1 MEEVR
6 QRIEKVRQENNLL
19 HNATV
24 PADLVLASGS
34 GLDPDISPAS
44 ALLQVQ
50 RVAKV
55 RGLAESKV
63 RTLVEE
69 HIEPLQFGLFGQE
82 RVNVLKLN
90 IALDE
95 LARGGKR

>member
-1 MEEVR
+1 V
-6 QRIEKVRQENNLL
+6 N
-19 HNATV
+19 
-24 PADLVLASGS
+24 
-34 GLDPDISPAS
+34 
-44 ALLQVQ
+44 

-55 RGLAESKV
+55 RGLPESEV
-63 RTLVEE
+63 RRLVEE

-95 LARGGKR
+95 LAKGSKR